1 MIPVAMGNGIS
12 KGYLRPADGLVE
24 SGEGPGLSR
33 GGINW
38 NGLCYRV
45 MGTKLVSIDASN
57 LVTELGDV
65 GGAGQASLDYSFDLL
80 AVVSDGRLFYWDGT
94 TFSENTSPN
103 LGTPLCVVFVDG
115 YFMMTDGEF
124 LYVTELNDPYTIDI
138 LKYGTSEVD
147 PDPVVGLRKLKD
159 EIYAINRYTIEV
171 FNNIGGTG
179 FPFQRNP
186 GAQIQKG
193 AVGTF
198 ANAVFL
204 ETIAFLGSGRGEAP
218 GVYLGMNSQVNKIS
232 TREIDQ
238 VLATYTEDALSHTVM
253 EPKVYGNQ
261 SHLWVRLLDR
271 TLVYDAAASAEAG
284 SPVWFILTSGLAGF
298 EAYRAK
304 DLVWCYDKYL
314 VGDTSTPSFGYL
326 TETLSSQW
334 GDPCRWEFS
343 TSIVY
348 NESHGAL
355 FHELELVSLTGRVAL
370 GTEPQIATSY
380 SIDGETWSQDAFLT
394 VGTIGERLKRL
405 AWRRQGKMRNWRIQR
420 FQGDSDAFISVA
432 RLEARMEPLAV

>member
-1 MIPVAMGNGIS
+1 MIPVAMSEGIS
-12 KGYLRPADGLVE
+12 KGYLRPADGIVE
-24 SGEGPGLSR
+24 SGDGPGLSR

-38 NGLCYRV
+38 DGLCYRV

-57 LVTELGDV
+57 IVTTLGDV
-65 GGAGQASLDYSFDLL
+65 GGASQVSMDYSFDRL

-103 LGTPLCVVFVDG
+103 LLTPLCVQYVDG

-124 LYVTELNDPYTIDI
+124 IYVTELNDPYTIDP
-138 LKYGTSEVD
+138 LKYGSSEVD
-147 PDPVVGLRKLKD
+147 PDPVVSILKLRN
-159 EIYAINRYTIEV
+159 EIYALNRYTIEV
-171 FNNIGGTG
+171 FNNTGSAG
-179 FPFQRNP
+179 FPFQRNE
-186 GAQIQKG
+186 GAQLQKG
-193 AVGTF
+193 SVGTF
-198 ANAVFL
+198 ANVVFL
-204 ETIAFLGSGRGEAP
+204 ETIAFVGCGRNEAP
-218 GVYLGMNSQVNKIS
+218 GVYLGVNSQVSKIS

-238 VLATYTEDALSHTVM
+238 LLATYTEDALSHTIM
-253 EPKVYGNQ
+253 EAKIFGNQ
-261 SHLWVRLLDR
+261 NHLWVRLIDR
-271 TLVYDAAASAEAG
+271 TIVYDAAASTESG
-284 SPVWFILTSGLAGF
+284 SPVWFILTSGLSGF

-314 VGDTSTPSFGYL
+314 VGDTENPTFGYL
-326 TETLSSQW
+326 TDTLSSQW

-343 TSIVY
+343 TSIIY

-370 GTEPQIATSY
+370 GTEPRISTSY
-380 SIDGETWSQDAFLT
+380 SVDGETWSDDDFLSVGT
-394 VGTIGERLKRL
+394 VGDRLKRL

-432 RLEARMEPLAV
+432 RLEARLEPLAV